1 MPHATEVR
9 GHESN
14 HRKISTPL
22 NPFSF
27 QLLFPDFCTSLLVA
41 VALVCHCLPSERA
54 LSCSTYR
61 TAKSPA
67 FCRTYMTILCIFV
80 HALKRIVHKVSCCH
94 VFAGAYLTRVTYV
107 PSAVAAP
114 IKNAWAGWAAAEKQV
129 SYLFST
135 CTIHFIPR
143 FFTRGIICVNI
154 TLQTKGCIKT
164 DTSAA
169 CESLCVCLLLQCR
182 CCSKKVILGATG
194 GIRVFAALNV
204 PLIPT
209 TKVSHTFNKCL

>member
-1 MPHATEVR
+1 
-9 GHESN
+9 
-14 HRKISTPL
+14 
-22 NPFSF
+22 
-27 QLLFPDFCTSLLVA
+27 
-41 VALVCHCLPSERA
+41 
-54 LSCSTYR
+54 
-61 TAKSPA
+61 
-67 FCRTYMTILCIFV
+67 MT
-80 HALKRIVHKVSCCH
+80 CCH

-194 GIRVFAALNV
+194 GIRVFAALNM

-209 TKVSHTFNKCL
+209 TKVSHTVNKCFYYSFKCSSASLGGFDTEH